1 MNFAM
6 HFATPMANLVLVIG
20 RRSAVKS
27 AVGIYDEG
35 ETRPA
40 QTQCVRFVL
49 PLTARANTQQTCGE
63 D

>member
-6 HFATPMANLVLVIG
+6 HFATPTANLVLVIG

-35 ETRPA
+35 KIRPA
-40 QTQCVRFVL
+40 QTQCARFVL
-49 PLTARANTQQTCGE
+49 PLIARANNRETCRE